1 MCTVIGAQSAIR
13 ILCGLFPDHLPYGGM
28 EAGMHSQFDQFGLPD
43 SYLPLD
49 GMILPLAFPRIFTKK
64 LAVI

>member
-49 GMILPLAFPRIFTKK
+49 GMILP
-64 LAVI
+64 